1 MQKVNNN
8 GVAFSIQRA
17 TWVRQLMLALMLCV
31 SVGFMTGC
39 DEDDDG
45 VNNNANSQLDG
56 VDRTFLEMSV
66 QSNLF
71 EIESSNLAKTKTTN
85 PQVVAYADSMIQM
98 HTTAQN
104 AIKALAEKR
113 KFSIASE
120 LNDKNK
126 SIRDNLNS
134 LSGANFDRAYINA
147 QVTGHQA
154 TQADF
159 QTEIDNGKDAELK
172 AFAVQNKPMI
182 DQHLV
187 SALRI
192 KNANNF

>member
-17 TWVRQLMLALMLCV
+17 AWMRQLMLALMVCLTL
-31 SVGFMTGC
+31 GFTTAC

-56 VDRTFLEMSV
+56 VDRTFLEMAV

-71 EIESSNLAKTKTTN
+71 EIESSNLAKTKTSN
-85 PQVVAYADSMIQM
+85 PQVIAYADNMIKM
-98 HTTAQN
+98 HTTAQD

-113 KFSIASE
+113 KFSIATE

-126 SIRDNLNS
+126 SIRNNLNA
-134 LSGANFDRAYINA
+134 LSGAEFDKAYINA

-187 SALRI
+187 DALAI